1 MCRGQIIVGSNES
14 HMGDAE
20 PSQKVFSICPLS
32 VVLCESLNSIR
43 TYVRYVCECDHR
55 LRLRPLSAFPSG
67 GYPAFGHGISSNQ
80 RVVKKLCP
88 SPIGCLMTGPALRLR
103 R

>member
-1 MCRGQIIVGSNES
+1 MCRGQIIVGSDES
-14 HMGDAE
+14 HIGDAG

-32 VVLCESLNSIR
+32 VVLYESLNSIR

-55 LRLRPLSAFPSG
+55 LCRHLPSASLTG
-67 GYPAFGHGISSNQ
+67 CYPAFGHGISPGQS
-80 RVVKKLCP
+80 VVKNLCP
-88 SPIGCLMTGPALRLR
+88 GAIGSRVASPALRLR

>member
-1 MCRGQIIVGSNES
+1 MCRGQIIVGSDES

-43 TYVRYVCECDHR
+43 TYVRYVCEWDHS
-55 LRLRPLSAFPSG
+55 LRHYLASA
-67 GYPAFGHGISSNQ
+67 
-80 RVVKKLCP
+80 R
-88 SPIGCLMTGPALRLR
+88 
-103 R
+103 

>member
-1 MCRGQIIVGSNES
+1 MCRGQIIVGSDES
-14 HMGDAE
+14 RMGDAE

-55 LRLRPLSAFPSG
+55 LPPTPAKRLAGWLLPGFWAW
-67 GYPAFGHGISSNQ
+67 NQ
-80 RVVKKLCP
+80 LNAKR
-88 SPIGCLMTGPALRLR
+88 G
-103 R
+103 

>member
-14 HMGDAE
+14 HIGDAG

-55 LRLRPLSAFPSG
+55 LRPCPPSAC
-67 GYPAFGHGISSNQ
+67 YPAFGHGISSKQ
-80 RVVKKLCP
+80 SVVKKLCP
-88 SPIGCLMTGPALRLR
+88 GAIGSRIAGPALRLR

>member
-1 MCRGQIIVGSNES
+1 MCRGLTIVGSNES

-43 TYVRYVCECDHR
+43 TYVRSVCECDHR
-55 LRLRPLSAFPSG
+55 PFVPAKRLR
-67 GYPAFGHGISSNQ
+67 
-80 RVVKKLCP
+80 
-88 SPIGCLMTGPALRLR
+88 
-103 R
+103 

>member
-14 HMGDAE
+14 HMGDAG
-20 PSQKVFSICPLS
+20 PSQKVFSFCPLS

-55 LRLRPLSAFPSG
+55 LRACLPSRLATG
-67 GYPAFGHGISSNQ
+67 SYPAFGHGISSKQ
-80 RVVKKLCP
+80 SVVKKLC
-88 SPIGCLMTGPALRLR
+88 SGPIGARMAGPALRLR

>member
-1 MCRGQIIVGSNES
+1 MCREQIIVGSDES

-43 TYVRYVCECDHR
+43 TYVRYVCEWDHR
-55 LRLRPLSAFPSG
+55 LSATSAEPLLSG
-67 GYPAFGHGISSNQ
+67 CYPAFRHGIRPRQS
-80 RVVKKLCP
+80 VVKNLCP
-88 SPIGCLMTGPALRLR
+88 GVIGSRRGGPALRLR